1 MGRFVNVYPMLE
13 SETASFSKIRK
24 YLKSEKYESRGR
36 DGKYVFA
43 RKATRFM
50 QLTYVEDMVRLEA
63 WVESEDAEREEQAL
77 KQQVEQIEKI
87 LLCEDEEE
95 AAASQEM
102 PEGIRVSKKD
112 YLRKYAGEEF
122 DGNLKMLGIL
132 GYVMLIPIVVSA
144 FSNPVVLL
152 DGAILLALTLGMHL
166 GRNKLCAIGIAVYSL
181 ISCLLSMGGGML
193 TLWGWVILGVFAFLQ
208 FRKAE
213 KQYEKLMRDRRNSAE

>member
-1 MGRFVNVYPMLE
+1 MGRFVNVYPMME

-63 WVESEDAEREEQAL
+63 WVESEDAEREEQEL
-77 KQQVEQIEKI
+77 TRQVEQVEKL

-95 AAASQEM
+95 AVASRKM
-102 PEGIRVSKKD
+102 PEDVRVSKKE

-132 GYVMLIPIVVSA
+132 GYVMLIPVVVSA

-181 ISCLLSMGGGML
+181 LSCLLSLGGGML

>member
-1 MGRFVNVYPMLE
+1 MERFVNVYPMLE
-13 SETASFSKIRK
+13 SETISFSKIRK

-43 RKATRFM
+43 RKATRFV
-50 QLTYVEDMVRLEA
+50 QLTYMDEMLRLEA
-63 WVESEDAEREEQAL
+63 WVEGKNAEQEYQAL
-77 KQQVEQIEKI
+77 KQQVIQVEKI

-95 AAASQEM
+95 NDALPQM
-102 PEGIRVSKKD
+102 PEGVRVSKQE

-152 DGAILLALTLGMHL
+152 DGAILLALTFGMHL
-166 GRNKLCAIGIAVYSL
+166 GRNKLCAIGIALYSL
-181 ISCLLSMGGGML
+181 ISCVLSMGGGML

-208 FRKAE
+208 FQKAE
-213 KQYEKLMRDRRNSAE
+213 KQYEKLMRDRRNAAE

>member
-63 WVESEDAEREEQAL
+63 WVESEDAEREEQEL
-77 KQQVEQIEKI
+77 TRQVEQIEKI

-95 AAASQEM
+95 AAASREM